1 MQSPDL
7 IRPATPPTRASTAQT
22 AIRDPL
28 PSPLR
33 RTSRIRPFSTLNQA
47 VAQLDEAEV
56 RSWSPRQVAEW
67 MTAAGFEGT
76 VVDKFLSNDITGAIL
91 IELQFEDLKE
101 LDIQSFGKRHRL
113 MNEIQHLRNSSMLSL
128 QIPAKSPL
136 RSASRSQS
144 MSRKNSTQAAQA
156 PTPNECTTPISPE
169 KEEEEGTQRRRR
181 RHRRQGEE
189 ISPAESVSIVA
200 IEQLL
205 PKPHKCSKG
214 EDCPKWRKQQR
225 KLARLAK
232 EFPIEPEKGGST
244 FIAGDPGNPVTAEN
258 LFRPKSEAEPSVV
271 ASSDVL
277 GPGQLP
283 QFHLS
288 PEMLSE
294 VKPRDPQ
301 ENVRQ
306 FLSFQHVPPPPI
318 DEPPTP
324 PLELFPNMDSPRVH
338 ENLRNLPRLTI
349 PAQAEEAF
357 LNSQRT
363 ITPSMIH
370 RAKTPSSAIA
380 VDPYYN
386 DSTSAIDVY
395 RQDTPFSEMDVP
407 VTAVPLG
414 PVARETSQS
423 VPPDMRYGAGSSLPS
438 IPEPIIRPCRIPS
451 HRHRPSFAALSRL
464 DEGQPLRPIIQVSSN
479 SAPTT
484 ATGPSPT
491 SATAPST
498 FDVNYAGYMKKRK
511 TTRLLRH
518 EWQENYYT
526 LNGTR
531 LACHK
536 DTKHISLEVPS
547 EYIDVDDYA
556 IACSSLASSN
566 KLTAT
571 FKKWA
576 KHSGASSISDE
587 TAFAF
592 QLVPADGKRSLLSKS
607 GEKTHHFAVR
617 TRDQRIDWM
626 RELMLAKALK
636 QRGEGYEVNVNG
648 TSF

>member
-1 MQSPDL
+1 
-7 IRPATPPTRASTAQT
+7 
-22 AIRDPL
+22 
-28 PSPLR
+28 
-33 RTSRIRPFSTLNQA
+33 
-47 VAQLDEAEV
+47 
-56 RSWSPRQVAEW
+56 
-67 MTAAGFEGT
+67 MTAAGFEDA
-76 VVDKFLSNDITGAIL
+76 VVEKFLSNDITGAIL
-91 IELQFEDLKE
+91 IDLQFEDLKE

-113 MNEIQHLRNSSMLSL
+113 MNEIVHLRNSSMLSLGL

-136 RSASRSQS
+136 RSLSRSQS
-144 MSRKNSTQAAQA
+144 TSRKNSISRGSVLPSQNEGGAPAPAA
-156 PTPNECTTPISPE
+156 NDCNSPISPS
-169 KEEEEGTQRRRR
+169 KENDKEHDDGNHKKRR
-181 RHRRQGEE
+181 RHRRGHGEE
-189 ISPAESVSIVA
+189 ISPGESVSIVA

-232 EFPIEPEKGGST
+232 EFPIEPEKGGTT
-244 FIAGDPGNPVTAEN
+244 FIAGDPGNPATADN
-258 LFRPKSEAEPSVV
+258 IFRPKSEAEPSVV

-277 GPGQLP
+277 GPSQLP

-288 PEMLSE
+288 PEKLSE

-306 FLSFQHVPPPPI
+306 FLSFQHIPNQPY

-324 PLELFPNMDSPRVH
+324 PLEMFPNMDSPRVH

-349 PAQAEEAF
+349 PAQEEESY

-363 ITPSMIH
+363 ITPSMI
-370 RAKTPSSAIA
+370 RKSKTPVSAVA
-380 VDPYYN
+380 DPYYFDPN
-386 DSTSAIDVY
+386 TAIDVY
-395 RQDTPFSEMDVP
+395 RQGTPFSEMDVP

-423 VPPDMRYGAGSSLPS
+423 VPPDMRYGAGGPLAG
-438 IPEPIIRPCRIPS
+438 IPEPLIRPCRTPS
-451 HRHRPSFAALSRL
+451 HRRNPSFTAMTRL
-464 DEGQPLRPIIQVSSN
+464 DEGQMLRPVIHAPSN
-479 SAPTT
+479 SVPTT
-484 ATGPSPT
+484 STGSQSPL
-491 SATAPST
+491 AP
-498 FDVNYAGYMKKRK
+498 DVNHAGWMKKRK

-518 EWQENYYT
+518 EWQENYCT
-526 LNGTR
+526 LKGTR
-531 LACHK
+531 LVMHK
-536 DTKHISLEVPS
+536 DSKNINIEKPS

-571 FKKWA
+571 FKKCFMA
-576 KHSGASSISDE
+576 KNSSSSAVSNE

-592 QLVPADGKRSLLSKS
+592 QLVPADGKRSLLSKT
-607 GEKTHHFAVR
+607 GDGHRTHHFAVR

-636 QRGEGYEVNVNG
+636 QRGEGFEVNVNG
-648 TSF
+648 SMI